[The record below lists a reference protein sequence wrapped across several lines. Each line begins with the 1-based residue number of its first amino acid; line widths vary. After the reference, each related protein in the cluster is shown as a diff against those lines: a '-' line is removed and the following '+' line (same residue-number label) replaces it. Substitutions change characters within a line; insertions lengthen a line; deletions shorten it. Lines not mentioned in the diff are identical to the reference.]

1 MSFHLRSKRQP
12 LTLNK
17 KVFVTFLTVTVFL
30 TGLNV
35 FFDGVVS
42 SVVSSGMANIPK
54 LDAGYQT
61 KKSLIKETA
70 VLKERIL
77 ELELYSLNNIVL
89 DSENRELRRL
99 LNDTNIEVEGV
110 LSRVLSDGGKF
121 PYGTIQ
127 ISQKADRRHIVGRKV
142 FATQNSLLG
151 EIVESGKYGAMV
163 KLISSPENITNVLVG
178 SEDRLT
184 QVDLRGVGNG
194 NMVIEVARG
203 VDIRLGDPVVAFG
216 VESALVGYVGDIE
229 SSPTNAAQLIRV
241 VSPLNISTVRFVY
254 VR

>member
-12 LTLNK
+12 LSLNRK
-17 KVFVTFLTVTVFL
+17 IFVTFLIVTVFL
-30 TGLNV
+30 AGVNV
-35 FFDGVVS
+35 FFDGFVS
-42 SVVSSGMANIPK
+42 SIVRSSMAHFPTVGVN
-54 LDAGYQT
+54 YQT
-61 KKSLIKETA
+61 KKSLRKETSL
-70 VLKERIL
+70 LKERIL

-89 DSENRELRRL
+89 DSENRELRKL
-99 LNDTNIEVEGV
+99 LNDTVIEVDGV

-127 ISQKADRRHIVGRKV
+127 ISQKADRRHVVGRKV
-142 FATQNSLLG
+142 FASKNALLG

-163 KLISSPENITNVLVG
+163 QLISAPENITNVLVG
-178 SEDRLT
+178 SEERLT
-184 QVDLRGVGNG
+184 QVDLRGIGNG
-194 NMVIEVARG
+194 NMLIEVARG

-216 VESALVGYVGDIE
+216 TESALVGYVGDID
-229 SSPTNAAQLIRV
+229 SSPTNATQLIRV